1 MLDIDA
7 EIGYSRDVPLHR
19 VRLSVSAHEAVL
31 VRGPNGA
38 GKSTL
43 LSTIAGVRRPLK
55 GNVTIRGVP
64 TWSSRSKRDIGYVT
78 DPPHLF
84 EELTPAE
91 HLELARS
98 LWNAA
103 RVPATGR
110 ERVGR
115 ILDGTP
121 ELAAAM
127 LSLGQRKRVGV
138 ALALLHSPVL
148 WVLDEPFNGLDDASA
163 STLRDLMHQHL
174 ELGGAVICASH
185 DEDAL
190 KHADVTIVELNGRVE
205 REGKE
210 KAHGL
215 G

>member
-7 EIGYSRDVPLHR
+7 EIGYARDAPLHR
-19 VRLSVSAHEAVL
+19 VRLSISEHEAVL
-31 VRGPNGA
+31 VQGPNGA

-43 LSTIAGVRRPLK
+43 LSTVAGIRRPLK
-55 GNVTIRGVP
+55 GDVTARGVP

-78 DPPHLF
+78 DPPNLF
-84 EELTPAE
+84 EELTPSE

-103 RVPATGR
+103 RVPATG
-110 ERVGR
+110 EHVGK
-115 ILDGTP
+115 ILDGIP

-138 ALALLHSPVL
+138 ALALLHSPAL
-148 WVLDEPFNGLDDASA
+148 WVLDEPFNGLDEVSASA
-163 STLRDLMHQHL
+163 LRDLLHQHL

-190 KHADVTIVELNGRVE
+190 QHADVTIFELGGKAEPGR
-205 REGKE
+205 KE
-210 KAHGL
+210 KANGL

>member
-7 EIGYSRDVPLHR
+7 EIGYSKRAPLHH
-19 VRLSVSAHEAVL
+19 VRLSVSEHEAVL

-43 LSTIAGVRRPLK
+43 LSTIAGIRRPLS
-55 GNVTIRGVP
+55 GVVTMRGVA
-64 TWSSRSKRDIGYVT
+64 TWSTRSKRNIGYVT
-78 DPPHLF
+78 DPPNLF
-84 EELTPAE
+84 EELTPSE

-98 LWNAA
+98 LWDAA
-103 RVPATGR
+103 RIPTTGR
-110 ERVGR
+110 ASVGK

-121 ELAAAM
+121 ELAATM

-138 ALALLHSPVL
+138 ALALLHSPDL

-163 STLRDLMHQHL
+163 SALRDLMHQHL
-174 ELGGAVICASH
+174 ERGGAVICASH
-185 DEDAL
+185 DEHAL
-190 KHADVTIVELNGRVE
+190 QFAGVTVFELGGKTEPR
-205 REGKE
+205 REE
-210 KAHGL
+210 QAREL